1 MSHITKQPTN
11 QDNAENNTGGYDN
24 SRTGDVYHPDFL
36 LGRPAYFDITIRN
49 SFQPSYVVHSA
60 HCAGAAAAAG
70 EIEKDDRHMA
80 NVEVAGGLFYPL
92 VVESYCTW
100 SSNSLQILK
109 TIARRSSLRSG
120 VFGRLSLRLW
130 QYNARMVLD
139 RLSLLG
145 LDGDS
150 LLSSCDW

>member
-1 MSHITKQPTN
+1 MVSSTLWLLSHTVRGPPIACK
-11 QDNAENNTGGYDN
+11 Y
-24 SRTGDVYHPDFL
+24 
-36 LGRPAYFDITIRN
+36 
-49 SFQPSYVVHSA
+49 
-60 HCAGAAAAAG
+60 
-70 EIEKDDRHMA
+70 
-80 NVEVAGGLFYPL
+80 
-92 VVESYCTW
+92 
-100 SSNSLQILK
+100 K

-120 VFGRLSLRLW
+120 VSVSRAVVDLHGRLSLRLW